1 MQGDR
6 VMRDAS
12 SLVAGIDRVIE
23 GELREVASVV
33 LADGDLMIVVAV
45 VSGDD
50 RAGHVV
56 VRVIGA
62 VSGLMERGKHLDAEK
77 PRDAPDHREQ
87 TLFGPDP
94 CHLAGQVRERG
105 YPGSTPVTIRNKSR
119 LAGNAR
125 RNGQRIDAF

>member
-12 SLVAGIDRVIE
+12 SLVAGIDRVID

-33 LADGDLMIVVAV
+33 VANGDPMIVVVV
-45 VSGDD
+45 VSGND

-77 PRDAPDHREQ
+77 PRDAREDREQ
-87 TLFGPDP
+87 TLFGTAP
-94 CHLAGQVRERG
+94 CHLAGEVREGG
-105 YPGSTPVTIRNKSR
+105 YPGSSPVTV
-119 LAGNAR
+119 
-125 RNGQRIDAF
+125 